1 MLLDVQNGKPFEVEA
16 IVGEVVRMARERKVD
31 IPVGVSFVHSVEV
44 RLIYYPQRIEM
55 LYSLLLVIQNQI
67 LRQLE

>member
-31 IPVGVSFVHSVEV
+31 IPVRVSFVHFVEV
-44 RLIYYPQRIEM
+44 GLIYSPAADRDVVFASVGHSEPDITPT
-55 LYSLLLVIQNQI
+55 
-67 LRQLE
+67 